1 MLVRFTARILIERPH
16 PLLSRSVMPKTPIR
30 NPLKTALTLAKL
42 DRFRS
47 RILELRQRHQA
58 PATEPTAPPIDKP
71 VKTAKARTVSGTAH
85 SDAGATAPWLL
96 LPADRTYRLRIPE
109 HPKNG
114 DGIPLV
120 VMIHGCRQSSEEFE
134 QGTRIDALADN
145 EGFAVLY
152 AEQSTFANFRRCW
165 NWFEPNTAAGDG
177 ECAIIIEM
185 IRMAR
190 RHVKIDVSRVY
201 LVGMSSGAALA
212 GLIAFYHP
220 DLIAGVAMH
229 SGLPPLSNP
238 SAATA
243 MLAMRNGARID
254 ADALAES
261 YWEVQTELPPPLL
274 IVHGDADTRVHESNA
289 TTTLKLWQTL
299 FERAPNGES
308 STITRE
314 EKTIEASS
322 ESRGVSQIDLM
333 RQGRI
338 VTRSMRVHGLAH
350 AWSGGDAAL
359 DFNDA
364 KGPDATSQ
372 IWKFLERQVRTA

>member
-1 MLVRFTARILIERPH
+1 
-16 PLLSRSVMPKTPIR
+16 MPKTTIR
-30 NPLKTALTLAKL
+30 NPLKTALTIAKL
-42 DRFRS
+42 DLFRRRVS
-47 RILELRQRHQA
+47 ERRKRLNSHEA
-58 PATEPTAPPIDKP
+58 EVTAEPTDSPL
-71 VKTAKARTVSGTAH
+71 KTVKARTVSGTAH
-85 SDAGATAPWLL
+85 SDNGATAPWLL

-109 HPKNG
+109 HAKNN
-114 DGIPLV
+114 DGLPLV

-134 QGTRIDALADN
+134 QGTRINALADS

-177 ECAIIIEM
+177 ECAIILEM
-185 IRMAR
+185 IRAAR
-190 RHVKIDVSRVY
+190 RHVKIDASRVY

-220 DLIAGVAMH
+220 DVVAGVAMH

-254 ADALAES
+254 SDALAES

-274 IVHGDADTRVHESNA
+274 IIHGDADSRVHERNA
-289 TTTLKLWQTL
+289 TATLKLWQSI

-308 STITRE
+308 GALTRD
-314 EKTIEASS
+314 EKMIDANAD
-322 ESRGVSQIDLM
+322 SRGVTQVDLL

-338 VTRSMRVHGLAH
+338 AARSMRVHGLAH

-364 KGPDATSQ
+364 KGPDATAQ

>member
-1 MLVRFTARILIERPH
+1 
-16 PLLSRSVMPKTPIR
+16 MPKTTIR

-42 DRFRS
+42 DLFRRRVS
-47 RILELRQRHQA
+47 EQRKRAKLHEA
-58 PATEPTAPPIDKP
+58 TPTVDATESPL
-71 VKTAKARTVSGTAH
+71 KTAKARTVSGTAH
-85 SDAGATAPWLL
+85 SDEGATAPWLL

-109 HPKNG
+109 HAKNG
-114 DGIPLV
+114 EGLPLV

-134 QGTRIDALADN
+134 QGTRIDALADSA
-145 EGFAVLY
+145 GFAVLY

-190 RHVKIDVSRVY
+190 RHVKIDTSRVY

-254 ADALAES
+254 CDVLAES

-274 IVHGDADTRVHESNA
+274 IIHGDADTRVHESNA
-289 TTTLKLWQTL
+289 TATLKLWQTM

-308 STITRE
+308 ATITRD
-314 EKTIEASS
+314 EKTIDASADT
-322 ESRGVSQIDLM
+322 RGITQIDLM

-338 VTRSMRVHGLAH
+338 AVRSMRVHGLAH

-364 KGPDATSQ
+364 KGPDATSH